1 MSLHLAAIK
10 LRISGAKAECSRR
23 GLGQTENWLSE
34 ISFDIR
40 VRSFPRARKVL
51 NWTHI
56 ISPSLTSTL
65 KNMKEQPFY

>member
-40 VRSFPRARKVL
+40 VRSFPRARKIYL
-51 NWTHI
+51 SQSYPMENST
-56 ISPSLTSTL
+56 SSLF
-65 KNMKEQPFY
+65 QC